1 VASAADRIPGTLPR
15 MELAYAIGCV
25 FVAALCQSATGFG
38 FALVVVPLLALVWD
52 VKASVALSVIVGPI
66 SAVPA
71 VVELRH
77 DARYRLVFVL
87 LAGSTAGAPLGTL
100 LLATADPTVLRVAVA
115 AVIAF
120 STVVTVV
127 GVRLREPRRPLLA
140 GLLVGGVS
148 GVLRSATSMG
158 GPPVSLYLL
167 GLRYPPRAF
176 VATNSVYYLL
186 GSVVAI
192 AALLLARQAPAEVL
206 TVGLAAVP
214 ALALGTY
221 TGRWLRM
228 RLPERVFRAFVVV
241 MLLATSAVV
250 LAPILVR
257 R

>member
-71 VVELRH
+71 V
-77 DARYRLVFVL
+77 
-87 LAGSTAGAPLGTL
+87 LGTL